1 MNASEKENLSTL
13 KTAGRLLKEAGPLK
27 ALFLQTVILI
37 IVSSALSPI
46 RPWLIQVTFDDYI
59 LTGNRQGILQMTVL
73 IFILLIF
80 ESVVQFFQSYRSAIL
95 GQNIVFN
102 IRNKLYKHVLK
113 FKMQYFDNTPV
124 GTVVTRVVNDLE
136 TIGGVFSEGFIQI
149 IGDLLKI
156 ATALV
161 LMFWIDPVLTLVSLI
176 PLPILI
182 IATNIFKNGVNK
194 AFQEVRTRVAEL
206 NAFVQEHIAGMAIVQ
221 AFAREVQELDKFKK
235 LNKAHEQA
243 HIKSIWYYS
252 IFFPVVEV
260 VTAISIGLAVW
271 WVGRESLITVHPGLS
286 GGKIISFV
294 LYINMLFRPM
304 RQLADRFN
312 TIQMG
317 IIASDRVLRLL
328 DSERHRDVQGHLS
341 PVSLKGEIIFDKVNF
356 AYHDQHWILKNISF
370 HVRPGEKVAIVG
382 PSGSGKTTLINILT
396 RFYPYQSGKILL
408 DGNLLT
414 DYDPEF
420 LRKHIGV
427 VLQDVFLFSG
437 SILDNVRLFD
447 PQISEDDV
455 KAAAQEIGVLE
466 FINRLPGGLHF
477 NVRERGVMLSAGQ
490 RQIVSFVRAY
500 VQKPEILILD
510 EATSSLDNESENL
523 IRHATEKITQ
533 GRTSVIIAHRLST
546 IRHADRILVINQG
559 RLEESGSHEELM
571 AKSGLYSKLIKIQYA
586 HI

>member
-271 WVGRESLITVHPGLS
+271 WVGRESLITVHPELS